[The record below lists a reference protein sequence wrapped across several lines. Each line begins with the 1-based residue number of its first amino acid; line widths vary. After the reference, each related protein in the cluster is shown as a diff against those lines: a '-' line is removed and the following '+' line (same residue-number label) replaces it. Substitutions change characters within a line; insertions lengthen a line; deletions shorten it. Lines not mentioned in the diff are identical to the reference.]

1 MPTLR
6 LHFWGLRVLTTINK
20 LARCPSR
27 STTPTPKPFDS
38 INTVFCFVRAIF
50 ILYDIL
56 QHLLSPSLKNSL
68 ISVRALEHSSR
79 FSNLFPSSWLRN
91 FINSQVSDTAA
102 TTDRRVSSH
111 SRDFAEITERDM
123 GNVIGWERCKW
134 STCVRKC
141 CSHHSSQRRFRER
154 VCGKVRP
161 SVASAEKY
169 KKKSFY
175 DHRFYKKK
183 WCDVKCWN
191 NAQAST

>member
-1 MPTLR
+1 MTTLR
-6 LHFWGLRVLTTINK
+6 LLFWGLRVLTTINR
-20 LARCPSR
+20 LARCPSQ

-38 INTVFCFVRAIF
+38 INTFFCFVWAIF

-79 FSNLFPSSWLRN
+79 FSNLFPSSWLRI

-111 SRDFAEITERDM
+111 SRDFVEITEREWETWLD
-123 GNVIGWERCKW
+123 GKDANDQHVFENVVHIILP
-134 STCVRKC
+134 SDD
-141 CSHHSSQRRFRER
+141 FAR
-154 VCGKVRP
+154 VCVVKCGQALWARKNT
-161 SVASAEKY
+161 
-169 KKKSFY
+169 KKSFY